1 VAGPSMGLGVG
12 QRQLNVVKREGWVSV
27 DIDGELY
34 PCKSSLIFTYSY
46 SHVGPQVGTMRGYM
60 HGG

>member
-1 VAGPSMGLGVG
+1 MGLGVG